1 MSQIVTMP
9 QLGETVTEG
18 TILRW
23 LVQVGDE
30 VKEDDPI
37 LEISTDKV
45 DTEVP
50 SPFNGTVTSLLVEEG
65 ETVEVGVS
73 LLELNGGKPETEEI
87 SSREDQEEDN
97 KKENVQEL
105 TPKVDEDQNINIT
118 KISNKDQN
126 LKLSPVVRKLA
137 SENNINLEKVTGSG
151 KDGRITRQDIE
162 KIISSDQK
170 DVSTENISDKP
181 LKEIKQ
187 EVVPEESSNNISR
200 LRKRIAENM
209 IMSKQTSAHVMTSVE
224 IDFENIE
231 IVRSKHKAKFKK
243 ENGFAL
249 TYLPFISIATI
260 SALREYS
267 VVNSS
272 FDLEN
277 GIHEIHNHINLGI
290 AVDLNQEGLLVGNL
304 QEADSFNLK
313 GIARKISETSKLLR
327 SGKYGLNDVSGT
339 TFTISNNGSFNSFL
353 TSPIINQPNVAILST
368 ESVKKRPVVVQ
379 AQDGSDSIA
388 IRHTGILSITWDH
401 RVFDGSVALLF
412 LNFIKDRRKYSFEG
426 LVMISVLI
434 NSDYSI
440 DKNIQLSLIGLPNE
454 QLNSIKEEFK
464 NEFVKNFTKLNNDQK
479 SSDQNVTEI
488 IRKSLKFVLKN
499 ILQKK
504 PEIQIHLI
512 RK

>member
-23 LVQVGDE
+23 LVKVGDE

-50 SPFNGTVTSLLVEEG
+50 SPFNGTVSSLLVEEG
-65 ETVEVGVS
+65 ETVEVGAS
-73 LLELNGGKPETEEI
+73 LLELDGDKTKTNDTPPKEEPKK
-87 SSREDQEEDN
+87 DN
-97 KKENVQEL
+97 IQDPNPDVDEVQNPNIVK
-105 TPKVDEDQNINIT
+105 TPKE
-118 KISNKDQN
+118 KQN

-137 SENNINLEKVTGSG
+137 VEHNIDLEKVQGTG
-151 KDGRITRQDIE
+151 KNGRIKRQDIE
-162 KIISSDQK
+162 KIISSGQG
-170 DVSTENISDKP
+170 VISTEKIAEQLP
-181 LKEIKQ
+181 QEKEK
-187 EVVPEESSNNISR
+187 ETLTKESSNNISR

-209 IMSKQTSAHVMTSVE
+209 IMSKQTSAHVMTSIEV
-224 IDFENIE
+224 DFENIE
-231 IVRSKHKAKFKK
+231 IVRAKNKAKFKE
-243 ENGFAL
+243 ENGFSL
-249 TYLPFISIATI
+249 TYLPFISLATI

-290 AVDLNQEGLLVGNL
+290 AVDLNQEGLLVGTL

-327 SGKYGLNDVSGT
+327 DGKYGLDDVSGS

-412 LNFIKDRRKYSFEG
+412 LNFIKERLENTDWSQE
-426 LVMISVLI
+426 L
-434 NSDYSI
+434 D
-440 DKNIQLSLIGLPNE
+440 
-454 QLNSIKEEFK
+454 
-464 NEFVKNFTKLNNDQK
+464 
-479 SSDQNVTEI
+479 
-488 IRKSLKFVLKN
+488 
-499 ILQKK
+499 
-504 PEIQIHLI
+504 
-512 RK
+512 

>member
-23 LVQVGDE
+23 LVKVGDE

-50 SPFNGTVTSLLVEEG
+50 SPFNGTVSSLLVEEG
-65 ETVEVGVS
+65 ETVEVGAS
-73 LLELNGGKPETEEI
+73 LLELDGDKTKTNDTPPKEEPK
-87 SSREDQEEDN
+87 EDN
-97 KKENVQEL
+97 VQDPNPDVDEVQNPNIVK
-105 TPKVDEDQNINIT
+105 TPKE
-118 KISNKDQN
+118 KQN

-137 SENNINLEKVTGSG
+137 VEHNIDLEKVQGTG
-151 KDGRITRQDIE
+151 KNGRIKRQDIE
-162 KIISSDQK
+162 KIISSGQG
-170 DVSTENISDKP
+170 VISTEKIAEQLP
-181 LKEIKQ
+181 QEKEK
-187 EVVPEESSNNISR
+187 ETLTKESSNNISR

-209 IMSKQTSAHVMTSVE
+209 VMSKQTSAHVMTSIEV
-224 IDFENIE
+224 DFENIE
-231 IVRSKHKAKFKK
+231 IVRAKHKAKFKK
-243 ENGFAL
+243 ENGFSL
-249 TYLPFISIATI
+249 TYLPFISLATI

-290 AVDLNQEGLLVGNL
+290 AVDLNQEGLLVGTL

-327 SGKYGLNDVSGT
+327 DGKYGLDDVSGS

-412 LNFIKDRRKYSFEG
+412 LNY
-426 LVMISVLI
+426 
-434 NSDYSI
+434 
-440 DKNIQLSLIGLPNE
+440 
-454 QLNSIKEEFK
+454 IKERLE
-464 NEFVKNFTKLNNDQK
+464 NTDWSQELD
-479 SSDQNVTEI
+479 
-488 IRKSLKFVLKN
+488 
-499 ILQKK
+499 
-504 PEIQIHLI
+504 
-512 RK
+512 

>member
-23 LVQVGDE
+23 LVKVGDE

-50 SPFNGTVTSLLVEEG
+50 SPFNGTVSNLLVEEG
-65 ETVEVGVS
+65 ETVEVGAS
-73 LLELNGGKPETEEI
+73 LLELDGDKTNTNDTPPKEEPKEETNE
-87 SSREDQEEDN
+87 
-97 KKENVQEL
+97 ENVQDPS
-105 TPKVDEDQNINIT
+105 PKVEEAQNDNIL
-118 KISNKDQN
+118 KSPNGKQN

-137 SENNINLEKVTGSG
+137 AEHNIDIEKVQGTG
-151 KDGRITRQDIE
+151 KDGRIKRQDIE
-162 KIISSDQK
+162 KIISSGQG
-170 DVSTENISDKP
+170 VIS
-181 LKEIKQ
+181 KEKIAEQPPQ
-187 EVVPEESSNNISR
+187 EKEKEMLTKETSNNISR

-209 IMSKQTSAHVMTSVE
+209 VMSKQTSAHVMTSIEV
-224 IDFENIE
+224 DFENIE
-231 IVRSKHKAKFKK
+231 IVRAKHKAKFKE
-243 ENGFAL
+243 ENGFSL
-249 TYLPFISIATI
+249 TYLPFISLATV

-290 AVDLNQEGLLVGNL
+290 AVDLNQEGLLVGTL

-327 SGKYGLNDVSGT
+327 DGKYGLDDVSGS

-412 LNFIKDRRKYSFEG
+412 LNFIKERLENADWSQE
-426 LVMISVLI
+426 L
-434 NSDYSI
+434 D
-440 DKNIQLSLIGLPNE
+440 
-454 QLNSIKEEFK
+454 
-464 NEFVKNFTKLNNDQK
+464 
-479 SSDQNVTEI
+479 
-488 IRKSLKFVLKN
+488 
-499 ILQKK
+499 
-504 PEIQIHLI
+504 
-512 RK
+512 

>member
-105 TPKVDEDQNINIT
+105 TPKVDEEQNINIT

-137 SENNINLEKVTGSG
+137 SENNINLENVTGSG

-231 IVRSKHKAKFKK
+231 IVRSKHKAKFKE

-412 LNFIKDRRKYSFEG
+412 LNFIKDRLESTDWSQE
-426 LVMISVLI
+426 L
-434 NSDYSI
+434 D
-440 DKNIQLSLIGLPNE
+440 
-454 QLNSIKEEFK
+454 
-464 NEFVKNFTKLNNDQK
+464 
-479 SSDQNVTEI
+479 
-488 IRKSLKFVLKN
+488 
-499 ILQKK
+499 
-504 PEIQIHLI
+504 
-512 RK
+512 